1 MTLRY
6 YPLLL
11 LLYTLKIVSTVS
23 FTGSSNL
30 FATCSTTFLLLLFH
44 PPTLVIDNA
53 YTDREARVHVTSRGW
68 FIFQISNS
76 SRKGS
81 DRFGIIVAEMFV
93 RDVYLFVC
101 LFFVRGRKRRIG
113 RRIVR
118 FAAGKG
124 KPRQFGDKPHV
135 RHGILI
141 RWECW
146 PTAKRPQRFLNTRR
160 KWVASVP
167 VVQGSGM
174 VRAGSKEGMPRG
186 NANRSLAS
194 NYFFSERSVPLL
206 DPRSS
211 LRSRDPFS
219 IKRKRKNFL
228 ANFSFLPSNDSL
240 EGIFPI
246 PKDSADERKFDPL
259 LPRETRFSY
268 IL

>member
-1 MTLRY
+1 
-6 YPLLL
+6 
-11 LLYTLKIVSTVS
+11 
-23 FTGSSNL
+23 
-30 FATCSTTFLLLLFH
+30 
-44 PPTLVIDNA
+44 
-53 YTDREARVHVTSRGW
+53 
-68 FIFQISNS
+68 
-76 SRKGS
+76 
-81 DRFGIIVAEMFV
+81 MFV

-101 LFFVRGRKRRIG
+101 LFFVGGRKRRIG

-211 LRSRDPFS
+211 LRSRGSLLKEKGKISPRISRFS
-219 IKRKRKNFL
+219 LRTFHAKASKESFQSPKIALMKESSILSFL
-228 ANFSFLPSNDSL
+228 ARRGSL
-240 EGIFPI
+240 ISSENSP
-246 PKDSADERKFDPL
+246 PR
-259 LPRETRFSY
+259 LPRRVFVLFRLGHLPPSLPLSFCSRLIPSPTFCRRWLLSRCAH
-268 IL
+268 

>member
-1 MTLRY
+1 
-6 YPLLL
+6 
-11 LLYTLKIVSTVS
+11 
-23 FTGSSNL
+23 
-30 FATCSTTFLLLLFH
+30 
-44 PPTLVIDNA
+44 
-53 YTDREARVHVTSRGW
+53 
-68 FIFQISNS
+68 
-76 SRKGS
+76 
-81 DRFGIIVAEMFV
+81 MFV

-101 LFFVRGRKRRIG
+101 LFFVGGRKRRIG

-194 NYFFSERSVPLL
+194 NYFFSKRSVPLL
-206 DPRSS
+206 DSRSSTFDREIPSLLKEKGKISSRISRSS
-211 LRSRDPFS
+211 LRTIASKESFQSPKIALMKESS
-219 IKRKRKNFL
+219 ILSFL
-228 ANFSFLPSNDSL
+228 ARRGSLISSENSPPSTPAPCLRPLSLRPSPSLPPSLFLLPSHSL
-240 EGIFPI
+240 SDFLSSLAFVSVRALISGANFA
-246 PKDSADERKFDPL
+246 S
-259 LPRETRFSY
+259 LPASLNYNRETPR
-268 IL
+268 L

>member
-1 MTLRY
+1 
-6 YPLLL
+6 
-11 LLYTLKIVSTVS
+11 
-23 FTGSSNL
+23 
-30 FATCSTTFLLLLFH
+30 
-44 PPTLVIDNA
+44 
-53 YTDREARVHVTSRGW
+53 
-68 FIFQISNS
+68 
-76 SRKGS
+76 
-81 DRFGIIVAEMFV
+81 MFV

-101 LFFVRGRKRRIG
+101 LFFVGGRKRRIG

-194 NYFFSERSVPLL
+194 NYFFSKRSVPLL

-219 IKRKRKNFL
+219 IKRKRENFP
-228 ANFSFLPSNDSL
+228 ANFSFLPSNVSRESL
-240 EGIFPI
+240 EGIFPKI
-246 PKDSADERKFDPL
+246 ALMKESSILSFLARRGSLISSENSPPR
-259 LPRETRFSY
+259 LPRRVFVLFRLGHLPPSLPLSFCSRLIPSPTFCRRWLLSRCAH
-268 IL
+268 

>member
-1 MTLRY
+1 
-6 YPLLL
+6 
-11 LLYTLKIVSTVS
+11 
-23 FTGSSNL
+23 
-30 FATCSTTFLLLLFH
+30 
-44 PPTLVIDNA
+44 
-53 YTDREARVHVTSRGW
+53 
-68 FIFQISNS
+68 
-76 SRKGS
+76 
-81 DRFGIIVAEMFV
+81 MFV

-101 LFFVRGRKRRIG
+101 LFFVGGRKRRIG

-194 NYFFSERSVPLL
+194 NYFFSKRSVPLL
-206 DPRSS
+206 DSRSSTFDREIPSLLKEKGKISSRISRSS
-211 LRSRDPFS
+211 LRTIASKESFQSPKIALMKESS
-219 IKRKRKNFL
+219 ILSFL
-228 ANFSFLPSNDSL
+228 ARRGSL
-240 EGIFPI
+240 ISSENSP
-246 PKDSADERKFDPL
+246 PR
-259 LPRETRFSY
+259 LPRRVFVLFRLGHLPPSLPLSFCSRLIPSPTFCRRWLLSRCAH
-268 IL
+268 

>member
-1 MTLRY
+1 
-6 YPLLL
+6 
-11 LLYTLKIVSTVS
+11 
-23 FTGSSNL
+23 
-30 FATCSTTFLLLLFH
+30 
-44 PPTLVIDNA
+44 
-53 YTDREARVHVTSRGW
+53 
-68 FIFQISNS
+68 
-76 SRKGS
+76 
-81 DRFGIIVAEMFV
+81 MFV

-101 LFFVRGRKRRIG
+101 LFFVGGRKRRIG

-194 NYFFSERSVPLL
+194 NYFFSKRSVPLL
-206 DPRSS
+206 DSRSFLRSRGSLLKEKGKISSRISRSS
-211 LRSRDPFS
+211 LRTIASKESFQSPKIALMKESS
-219 IKRKRKNFL
+219 ILSFL
-228 ANFSFLPSNDSL
+228 ARRGSL
-240 EGIFPI
+240 ISSENSP
-246 PKDSADERKFDPL
+246 PR
-259 LPRETRFSY
+259 LPRRVFVLFRLGHLPPSLPLSFCSRLIPSPTFCRRWLLSRCAH
-268 IL
+268 